1 VILPTK
7 HLPSDRALLTV
18 GARVLSLLDEPRTVS
33 SLWDRIR
40 LKRELRDK
48 RAPMSYDWFVLA
60 LDLLF
65 LMEAIDFRD
74 GVIRRSMK

>member
-1 VILPTK
+1 MILPTK

-18 GARVLSLLDEPRTVS
+18 GARVLALLDEPRTVS

-40 LKRELRDK
+40 LKRELRDN

-60 LDLLF
+60 LDLLY
-65 LMEAIDFRD
+65 LMGAINFHD
-74 GVIRRSMK
+74 GVVQRSTK

>member
-18 GARVLSLLDEPRTVS
+18 GARVLALLDEPRTVS

-48 RAPMSYDWFVLA
+48 RAPMSYDWFILA

>member
-18 GARVLSLLDEPRTVS
+18 GARVLALLDEPRTVS
-33 SLWDRIR
+33 AIWDRIR

-65 LMEAIDFRD
+65 LMGAVDFRD
-74 GVIRRSMK
+74 GVVRRSTK